1 MRHVSTTVLLLTLS
15 VLPLSR
21 PAEAAADSGLRVG
34 LARRDITPSGP
45 VWLNGYAARK
55 HASEKVDHPILIQAA
70 AFEDQGGEKFVLV
83 SIDNCE
89 ANREFNAPILLE
101 IERRWRLPEG
111 AVVMV
116 WSHTH
121 SAPCL
126 SGVLRDMFNFVE
138 AEKARV
144 DEYSARFSTAA
155 VEVVGEALEDL
166 KPARLRRGLGSAG
179 FAMNR
184 RVFHEDRVD
193 FGENPEAPVDH
204 QVPVLTVWGEKDGA
218 EELRAIIF
226 GYACHGTS
234 IAGDDFYAISGDY
247 MAYAREALERA
258 FAGAKAL
265 YLTGCGGDSNPS
277 PRGSLALAR
286 QHGLELAGAVA
297 GALGRPMTPVKGSIR
312 RAYSRVALPLAAPPA
327 REKLVKD
334 TADPDVYIQNRAR
347 DWLRMLDSGK
357 PFPSTVDLP
366 LGAIRIGDDLTF
378 LMLGGEPVVE
388 YSLRL
393 KRELPAERPWVIG
406 YAYEVPCYIP
416 NARLLKEGGYEAS
429 ESLIYYGIYGP
440 LLPKCEEMIID
451 RFKGMVGELR
461 NQH

>member
-1 MRHVSTTVLLLTLS
+1 MRHVSIPIVLLLTLA
-15 VLPLSR
+15 VLALSR
-21 PAEAAADSGLRVG
+21 PAEAAENGLRVG
-34 LARRDITPSGP
+34 IARRDITPQGP
-45 VWLNGYAARK
+45 VWMNGYAARK
-55 HASEKVDHPILIQAA
+55 HASEKIDHPLLIQAA
-70 AFEDQGGEKFVLV
+70 AFEDQGGQRFVLV

-89 ANREFNAPILLE
+89 ANREFNTPVLLE

-126 SGVLRDMFNFVE
+126 SGVLRDMFNFEE

-155 VEVVGEALEDL
+155 VEVVGEALADL
-166 KPARLRRGLGSAG
+166 KPARLRRGLGTAG

-184 RVFHEDRVD
+184 RVFREDRVD

-204 QVPVLTVWGEKDGA
+204 QVPVLTVWEDKPGT

-258 FAGAKAL
+258 FGGAKAL
-265 YLTGCGGDSNPS
+265 YFTGCGGDSNPW

-297 GALGRPMTPVKGSIR
+297 GVLGRPQTAVEGTIR
-312 RAYSRVALPLAAPPA
+312 RAYSRVSLPLAAAPS
-327 REKLVKD
+327 REKLQKD
-334 TADPDVYIQNRAR
+334 AEDPDAYIRNRAR
-347 DWLRMLDSGK
+347 DWMKMLDSGK

-366 LGAIRIGDDLTF
+366 LGVIRIGDDLTF
-378 LMLGGEPVVE
+378 FMLGGEPVVE

-393 KRELPAERPWVIG
+393 KRELPAEKPWVIG

-416 NARLLKEGGYEAS
+416 NARILKEGGYEAQ

-440 LLPKCEEMIID
+440 LLPKCETMIMD
-451 RFKGMVGELR
+451 EFKKMVADLKK
-461 NQH
+461 

>member
-1 MRHVSTTVLLLTLS
+1 MRHAVISAAILLTLS
-15 VLPLSR
+15 IPPLSR
-21 PAEAAADSGLRVG
+21 PAAAAENGLRFG
-34 LARRDITPSGP
+34 IARRDITPQGP
-45 VWLNGYAARK
+45 VWMNGYAARK
-55 HASEKVDHPILIQAA
+55 HASEKVDHPLLIQAA

-83 SIDNCE
+83 SVDNCE
-89 ANREFNAPILLE
+89 ANREFNAPILQE
-101 IERRWRLPEG
+101 IERRWRLAEG

-126 SGVLRDMFNFVE
+126 SGVLRDMFVFDD
-138 AEKARV
+138 AEKTRV

-155 VEVVGEALEDL
+155 VEVVGEALADL
-166 KPARLRRGLGSAG
+166 KPVTLRRGLGTAG

-204 QVPVLTVWGEKDGA
+204 QVPVLSVWGEKAGS

-258 FAGAKAL
+258 FGGAKAI

-297 GALGRPMTPVKGSIR
+297 GVLVRPQTEVRGSIR
-312 RAYSRVALPLAAPPA
+312 RAYSRVSLPLAAAPA
-327 REKLVKD
+327 REKLEKD
-334 TADPDVYIQNRAR
+334 AHDPDVYIQNRAR

-357 PFPSTVDLP
+357 PLPATVELP
-366 LGAIRIGDDLTF
+366 LGVIRIGDDLTF
-378 LMLGGEPVVE
+378 FALGGEPVVE

-393 KRELPAERPWVIG
+393 KREMSVEKPWVIG

-416 NARLLKEGGYEAS
+416 NARILKEGGYEAQ

-440 LLPKCEEMIID
+440 LLPKCEAMIME
-451 RFKGMVGELR
+451 RFKGMLGELR
-461 NQH
+461 APK